1 MKKLKKISL
10 SDVKVMDAQEMK
22 MILGGQF
29 FNDFCRI
36 TSGSG
41 GIVEV
46 DGTGTLGDDVVCG
59 GRCPTETVTGNTSKQ
74 TCQKDV
80 AWSGDH
86 TSAVISCICK

>member
-29 FNDFCRI
+29 FKDFCRI

-46 DGTGTLGDDVVCG
+46 DGTGTLNDDVVCG
-59 GRCPTETVTGNTSKQ
+59 GR
-74 TCQKDV
+74 
-80 AWSGDH
+80 
-86 TSAVISCICK
+86 